1 MTRKDYEIIA
11 RTFRIYAESDKDS
24 MAYQDSK
31 GIPHYEADLARH
43 TRLDCLANSL
53 ANQLKLDNP
62 NFNKNTFLVACGL

>member
-1 MTRKDYEIIA
+1 MTRKDYELIA

-31 GIPHYEADLARH
+31 GIQHTEADQARH
-43 TRLDCLANSL
+43 TRLDCLAYSL
-53 ANQLKLDNP
+53 ANQLKQDNP